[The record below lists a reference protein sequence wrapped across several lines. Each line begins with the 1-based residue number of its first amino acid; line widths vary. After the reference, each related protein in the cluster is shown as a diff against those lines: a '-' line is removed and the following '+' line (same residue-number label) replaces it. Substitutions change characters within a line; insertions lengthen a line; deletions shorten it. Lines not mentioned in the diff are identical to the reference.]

1 MPKAR
6 ALARALTPSPTQ
18 IAQADRSPHLPHIQA
33 PERTTA
39 LRAFTPVQGHRL
51 SASAREDLIGLV
63 AATPFKTTGRDLD
76 LIRSL
81 TDLVTYDYN
90 VTRVFDPAHA
100 LSEAVIKRWR
110 KESLEARGVS
120 PRSQGDYASQVRFV
134 ARHTGHAPHL
144 SERIDA
150 PRGVAGAPADKQAW
164 GRVLDNA
171 ARLKQPLRTDVTML
185 ADLTFG
191 VGMRRDEVGRAR
203 RDDLYLLPHGE
214 GRMRVTSQHGVARD
228 VPIGPYVTE
237 RILRADREPEEFL
250 VRPTK
255 ARQNLINRLF
265 ETVVKHAPHAKFDLI
280 AARNRYIVD
289 LLAQPIPFGVVCY
302 LADLNPGGHTA
313 QDLARFVTLPKPQDI
328 LEYVRGTWR

>member
-6 ALARALTPSPTQ
+6 AVARALTPSHTQ
-18 IAQADRSPHLPHIQA
+18 IADAERSPHLPHTPSAERAA
-33 PERTTA
+33 P

-51 SASAREDLIGLV
+51 PESVRADLINLV
-63 AATPFKTTGRDLD
+63 TATPFKTTRRDLD

-81 TDLVTYDYN
+81 TDLVTYDYIL
-90 VTRVFDPAHA
+90 TRTYDPAHA

-110 KESLEARGVS
+110 KEALETRGVT
-120 PRSQGDYASQVRFV
+120 PRSQGDYASHVRFV
-134 ARHTGHAPHL
+134 ARNTGHAPHL

-171 ARLKQPLRTDVTML
+171 SRLKQPLRTDVTML

-203 RDDLYLLPHGE
+203 LDDLYLLPHGE
-214 GRMRVTSQHGVARD
+214 GRMRVTNQHGVARD
-228 VPIGPYVTE
+228 VPIGPYVTQ
-237 RILRADREPEEFL
+237 RILRANRQPEEFL

-265 ETVVKHAPHAKFDLI
+265 ETVVKHAPHARFDPI

-289 LLAQPIPFGVVCY
+289 LLAQPIPFGVICH

-328 LEYVRGTWR
+328 FEYVRGTWR